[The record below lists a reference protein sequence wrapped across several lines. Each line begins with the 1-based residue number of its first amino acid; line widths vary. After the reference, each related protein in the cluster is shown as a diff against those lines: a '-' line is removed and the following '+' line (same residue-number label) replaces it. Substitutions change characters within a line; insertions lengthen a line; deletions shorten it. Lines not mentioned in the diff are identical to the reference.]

1 MAMMDFALTILQPD
15 TKSKRPLNLLIMST
29 KVLILSIELML
40 MVFVIT
46 GNASKTFN
54 AKINECNWLECFGA
68 VPNVEKGRNALNY
81 GLYLINVISESK
93 GQHDKKFDF
102 LILIL

>member
-54 AKINECNWLECFGA
+54 AKINECNWLEWFRT

-93 GQHDKKFDF
+93 GQHDKVFDF

>member
-1 MAMMDFALTILQPD
+1 MAMIDFALTMLQPD

-29 KVLILSIELML
+29 KVLILSMELML

-54 AKINECNWLECFGA
+54 AKINECNCLEWFRAIRRCG
-68 VPNVEKGRNALNY
+68 KIKTALNY
-81 GLYLINVISESK
+81 CLYLIIC
-93 GQHDKKFDF
+93 
-102 LILIL
+102 

>member
-1 MAMMDFALTILQPD
+1 
-15 TKSKRPLNLLIMST
+15 MST

-46 GNASKTFN
+46 GNASKTSN
-54 AKINECNWLECFGA
+54 AKINECNWLEWFGA